1 VVGLG
6 GLLERLLGRGR
17 SGAGSVDRGL
27 YISVR
32 CNACGEIVQARVNP
46 GAELSLDED
55 GQSYFVRK
63 VLVGQRC
70 FRPIEVVVRYA
81 DQGGR
86 AELSRDITGGE
97 SVT

>member
-6 GLLERLLGRGR
+6 AMLERLLGRGR
-17 SGAGSVDRGL
+17 PSSVDRGL

-32 CNACGEIVQARVNP
+32 CDACGEVVQARINP
-46 GAELSLDED
+46 GAELSVDED
-55 GQSYFVRK
+55 GQTYFVRK

-70 FRPIEVVVRYA
+70 FRPMEVVVRYA

-86 AELSRDITGGE
+86 TELSRDVTGGE
-97 SVT
+97 SVA